1 MTIDK
6 ITNVLYNK
14 RDKTVQ
20 GEVNLMKNVLI
31 SGGSR
36 GIGAACV
43 RKFAQSGYRVA
54 FTYKTSKDQAEAL
67 ASEYGAFALYCD
79 LEDEASIVQAAEQA
93 KEYFGEDGTDV
104 LVNNGA
110 ISEIKLFSDIT
121 SEDWTRMI
129 SVNLTAPYVFCREVL
144 GDMIHKKNGRI
155 INVSSMWGICG
166 ASCEVHYSAAKA
178 GLIGMS
184 KALAKELAPSSIT
197 VNAIAPGVI
206 DTDMNSHLSEDE
218 RNALKQEIPL
228 LRMGTAD
235 EIAELIFFISSESA
249 SYITGQVI
257 SSDGGMVI

>member
-1 MTIDK
+1 
-6 ITNVLYNK
+6 
-14 RDKTVQ
+14 
-20 GEVNLMKNVLI
+20 MKNVLI

-43 RKFAQSGYRVA
+43 RKFAQSGCRVA
-54 FTYKTSKDQAEAL
+54 FTYKESKEKASAL
-67 ASEYGAFALYCD
+67 AAECNALALYCD
-79 LEDEASIVQAAEQA
+79 FEDESSIVSALKQA
-93 KEYFGEDGTDV
+93 KEYFDASGTDI

-121 SEDWTRMI
+121 SEDWARMI
-129 SVNLTAPYVFCREVL
+129 TVNLTAPYVFCREVL
-144 GDMIHKKNGRI
+144 GDMIRKKSGSI

-178 GLIGMS
+178 GLIGMT
-184 KALAKELAPSSIT
+184 KALAKELAPSGIT

-206 DTDMNSHLSEDE
+206 DTDMNSHLSDDE
-218 RNALKQEIPL
+218 RQALKDEIPL
-228 LRMGTAD
+228 MRIGKSS
-235 EIAELIFFISSESA
+235 EIADLIYFISSDAA